1 MIIETEK
8 LDYKS
13 LVLPETLK
21 FEKKVFDKVLTEIQ
35 KNEKRPF
42 GKLYVFILL
51 PLFPDMITFLKNHDI
66 SIKSLITDQKML
78 RLEF

>member
-51 PLFPDMITFLKNHDI
+51 PLFPVMITFLKNHDI